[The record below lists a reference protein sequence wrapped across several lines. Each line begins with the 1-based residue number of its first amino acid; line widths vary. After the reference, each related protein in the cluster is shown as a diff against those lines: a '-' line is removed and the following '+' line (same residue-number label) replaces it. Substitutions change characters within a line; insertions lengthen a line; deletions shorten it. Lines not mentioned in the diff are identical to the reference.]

1 LAFALHFLTLRRDD
15 TVRTVQTQRG
25 ISELAY
31 VSVAHCAGVWFLA
44 AAGALEL
51 SWQIDQVVAS
61 TRTWSLIGWSLI
73 PVVLMVAL
81 SSRSVQAR
89 WPVKA
94 YTQSYLWTGI
104 VPLVA
109 FLYLWSLYA
118 NWESNGDPAPLP
130 YLPFLNPLDIAQM
143 MVFAAAVLWWRSLSA
158 AGIEQTSQLPVNVKW
173 GLFGGIVFY
182 WLNGVLLRTLHHWA
196 GVPHDFSAML
206 RSALV
211 QTSMSIFWTLL
222 ALTAM
227 LYATRRFNRWLW
239 LTGAA
244 LMAVVVV
251 KLFIIDLA
259 KVGGVE
265 RIVSFLAV
273 GVLMLVIGYVAP
285 VPPRQKPEAA

>member
-1 LAFALHFLTLRRDD
+1 
-15 TVRTVQTQRG
+15 
-25 ISELAY
+25 
-31 VSVAHCAGVWFLA
+31 
-44 AAGALEL
+44 
-51 SWQIDQVVAS
+51 
-61 TRTWSLIGWSLI
+61 
-73 PVVLMVAL
+73 
-81 SSRSVQAR
+81 
-89 WPVKA
+89 
-94 YTQSYLWTGI
+94 LWTGI

-130 YLPFLNPLDIAQM
+130 YLPFLNSLDIAQM

-196 GVPHDFSAML
+196 GVPHDFSTML